1 MSSTARR
8 RQALLLAGA
17 LGVGAAVLL
26 VVVRLAMGVTLGS
39 DAYSYLAW
47 AHGLVHGGRTDHVA
61 SDYTVPKPLELLA
74 AGVGEVLQL
83 PLAVFGWWTMLGL
96 LGAIAASAALGYRLS
111 GRDGAIAAALLAG
124 LLPVTWRWSL
134 AGDSNVP
141 YAALAVGAA
150 AAGAGSPAAS
160 GLLGAAGLL
169 RPEAWGLAVISALAG
184 WRRATARARGLA
196 VAAVVAPP
204 LVWLFLDRVFTGDS
218 LYSTHVVDRYDDA
231 YHPPILHAGDIPQA
245 VWDRIPDVVG
255 WPLLLLGLAALIVG
269 LLRRP
274 LDAAVLFPLALALA
288 LLLVASRG
296 QVSRDDLGRMLSALC
311 LFCAAGG
318 GALLGGLPAEIRR
331 AALPAA
337 VALCALAVLVDV
349 GPARPALRDGF
360 SAANDQAAL
369 ASDLETRIAPR
380 ARRLLAAGGVAQTE
394 RGWQGAFSL
403 YAGIDRRRV
412 VTALIA
418 RQRGLQPT
426 VFLRRAGQPDRWV
439 LLSR

>member
-1 MSSTARR
+1 MSATARR

-47 AHGLVHGGRTDHVA
+47 AHGLVHGGRTGHVA

-74 AGVGEVLQL
+74 AGVGEVLHL

-96 LGAIAASAALGYRLS
+96 LGAIAASAALGYRMS
-111 GRDGAIAAALLAG
+111 GRDGAIAAALLAC

-184 WRRATARARGLA
+184 WRARHRPGAPAGRRRRRRA
-196 VAAVVAPP
+196 AA
-204 LVWLFLDRVFTGDS
+204 VWLFLDRVFTGDS

-245 VWDRIPDVVG
+245 VWDRIPDVLG
-255 WPLLLLGLAALIVG
+255 WPLLLLGLAALVVG

-274 LDAAVLFPLALALA
+274 LDAAVLFPLALVAA

-337 VALCALAVLVDV
+337 VALCALAVLVDA

-360 SAANDQAAL
+360 SAASDQAAL

-380 ARRLLAAGGVAQTE
+380 ARGLLAGGGVAQTE

-403 YAGIDRRRV
+403 YTGVDRRRV

-418 RQRGLQPT
+418 RQRGLAPV
-426 VFLRRAGQPDRWV
+426 VFLRRAAEPDRWA
-439 LLSR
+439 LATR